1 MKTKFK
7 YGINYIAIVL
17 AIVSFYFGTLLLLL
31 YKITPADS
39 LVVIG
44 IYYII
49 SAAIVNGLMLILL
62 AINAITHYGDY
73 KENLLTT
80 LGLLA
85 NIPITYG
92 YIAIVF
98 NYSF

>member
-7 YGINYIAIVL
+7 HEINYIAIVL
-17 AIVSFYFGTLLLLL
+17 AIVSFCIGTLLLLL
-31 YKITPADS
+31 YKITSADS
-39 LVVIG
+39 LAVLG

-49 SAAIVNGLMLILL
+49 IAAIVNGLMLILL

-92 YIAIVF
+92 YIAIAYDNPF
-98 NYSF
+98 